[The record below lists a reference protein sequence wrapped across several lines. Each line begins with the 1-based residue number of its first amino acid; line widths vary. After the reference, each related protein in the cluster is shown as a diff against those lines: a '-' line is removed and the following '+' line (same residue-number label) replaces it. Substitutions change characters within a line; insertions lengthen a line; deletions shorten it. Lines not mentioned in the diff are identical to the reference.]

1 MSVVSWRHS
10 FDPYGCLFLV
20 LLVMKLGG
28 RGGGQVGGLE
38 SLKLNIY
45 RIHISL

>member
-1 MSVVSWRHS
+1 MVSWRYL
-10 FDPYGCLFLV
+10 FDLYGCPFLV
-20 LLVMKLGG
+20 LLVMKLGV

-38 SLKLNIY
+38 PLKMNIY

>member
-1 MSVVSWRHS
+1 MVSWRHL
-10 FDPYGCLFLV
+10 FDLYGCLFLV

-38 SLKLNIY
+38 PLKLNIY